1 MKKLLLTCA
10 LLASAVA
17 GAVGPNGVS
26 AAVSVQNAAGNTG
39 ACTAS
44 SCAQMALQVTTGTI
58 FTPVWSVQNTV
69 SVNLSGTWSGTV
81 TFQQS
86 LDEGA
91 TWNNVQCLPINTGT
105 SQLVPS
111 AVTSATANGNW
122 QCDTGG
128 VTTFRAVASSLVSGT
143 VNVILEGYLAVGNE
157 TIGAMP
163 PVVPGPSATVAA
175 LPVSRQV
182 SSAVQ
187 FKGTQG
193 TLYSVHAQ
201 NNVAAAACLQIW
213 CAADAGQQANGVFP
227 DLALGMASNGVSDTT
242 FPVGAC
248 GGGSGITIA
257 AANTCDGGTNAANQ
271 NSTNVAITYQ

>member
-10 LLASAVA
+10 LLAGTVA
-17 GAVGPNGVS
+17 GAVGPSGVS
-26 AAVSVQNAAGNTG
+26 ASVSVQNAAGNSG

-44 SCAQMALQVTTGTI
+44 SCAQIALQVSSGTV

-69 SVNLSGTWSGTV
+69 SVNVAGTWSGTL

-91 TWNNVQCLPINTGT
+91 TWNNLACLPINTGT

-111 AVTSATANGNW
+111 SVTSTTANGNW

-128 VTTFRAVASSLVSGT
+128 ITTFRAVASTLNSGT
-143 VNVILEGYLAVGNE
+143 ATVILEAYAATGND
-157 TIGAMP
+157 TIGSMP

-182 SSAVQ
+182 AAAVQ

-201 NNVAAAACLQIW
+201 NTTASAACLQIW

-248 GGGSGITIA
+248 GGGGGITIA

-271 NSTNVAITYQ
+271 VSTNVAITYQ